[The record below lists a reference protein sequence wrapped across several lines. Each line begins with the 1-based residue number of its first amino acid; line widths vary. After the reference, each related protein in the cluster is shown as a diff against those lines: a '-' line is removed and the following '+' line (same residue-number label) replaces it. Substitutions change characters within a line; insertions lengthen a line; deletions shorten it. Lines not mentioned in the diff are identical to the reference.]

1 MLERWTHLFWTV
13 PMTPFPTLSL
23 HDLESVTGGRQH
35 RRPGAPTADPSTD
48 DTRVRPD
55 AGRTAA
61 SYRKPL
67 RLF

>member
-1 MLERWTHLFWTV
+1 
-13 PMTPFPTLSL
+13 MTPFPTLSL

-35 RRPGAPTADPSTD
+35 RRPGAPTAEPSTD
-48 DTRVRPD
+48 DASVSPD